1 MKDKFVKYYLR
12 IALLTSELSHAER
25 LKVGAVIVK
34 EDRVISIG
42 YNGTPSGWD
51 NNCELTEEIGSYP
64 RDTPVWERE
73 FQMTT
78 KPEVL
83 HAEANTITKLAKS
96 NESGHGSAM
105 FCTHAPCLECSKLI
119 YQSGIIE
126 FHYIGDYRCQN
137 GTRFLEKCEV
147 AVTKHPAIDKN
158 PFKIEEKELA
168 RM

>member
-1 MKDKFVKYYLR
+1 MKEKFIKYYLR
-12 IALLTSELSHAER
+12 IALLTSELSHARR

-51 NNCELTEEIGSYP
+51 NNCELIEEIGSYP
-64 RDTPVWERE
+64 I
-73 FQMTT
+73 QMTT

-96 NESGHGSAM
+96 NESGHGSVM

-137 GTRFLEKCEV
+137 GTRFLERCEV
-147 AVTKHPAIDKN
+147 AVTKHPTIDKN

-168 RM
+168 

>member
-1 MKDKFVKYYLR
+1 MKEKFIKYYLR
-12 IALLTSELSHAER
+12 IALLTSELSHARR

-51 NNCELTEEIGSYP
+51 NNCELIEEIGSYP
-64 RDTPVWERE
+64 I
-73 FQMTT
+73 QMTT

-126 FHYIGDYRCQN
+126 FHYISDYRCQN
-137 GTRFLEKCEV
+137 GTRFLERCEV

-168 RM
+168 

>member
-96 NESGHGSAM
+96 NESGHGSVM

-137 GTRFLEKCEV
+137 GTRFSRKMRSSC
-147 AVTKHPAIDKN
+147 DKTSRYRQK
-158 PFKIEEKELA
+158 PL
-168 RM
+168 